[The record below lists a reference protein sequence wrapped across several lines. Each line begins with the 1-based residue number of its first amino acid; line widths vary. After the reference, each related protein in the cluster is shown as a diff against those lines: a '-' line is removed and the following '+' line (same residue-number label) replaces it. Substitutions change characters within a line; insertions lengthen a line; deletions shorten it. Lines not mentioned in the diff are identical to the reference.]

1 MFKKKQELLFVLISL
16 LLIIFLA
23 IFIFYS
29 INFLFKKTSEVTNQ
43 DISQTQK
50 NTRFNLEGLKKLGII
65 E

>member
-1 MFKKKQELLFVLISL
+1 MFKKKQELFFVSVSL
-16 LLIIFLA
+16 LLVIFLA

-29 INFLFKKTSEVTNQ
+29 INFLFDKTGKATNQ

-50 NTRFNLEGLKKLGII
+50 SARFNLEGLKKLGII